1 MNSTQAKNEG
11 DAEVWSRRVAFAYL
25 QLIVSL
31 FLCGALIYEI
41 RHTQENTKRFIE
53 WRTEVEAYKIPEIKH
68 E

>member
-1 MNSTQAKNEG
+1 MNSNQAKSKG
-11 DAEVWSRRVAFAYL
+11 DDEVWSRRVAFAYL

-53 WRTEVEAYKIPEIKH
+53 WRTEVEAYRFPERGH